1 LPCTAPVD
9 WKHIPSLFVH
19 VRLVALLL
27 PVALKP
33 GWRELAHGRMDALVL
48 VRLVE
53 KASELLF
60 ESSIILI
67 FSFVY
72 ELF

>member
-1 LPCTAPVD
+1 
-9 WKHIPSLFVH
+9 
-19 VRLVALLL
+19 VALLL
-27 PVALKP
+27 PLAFKP

-60 ESSIILI
+60 ERSINPI

-72 ELF
+72 ELFWKLAGSAKK